1 MNGNTAYLLWGPER
15 YLINQKIEEL
25 VAGMSTIGEPPE
37 VLYVDGDESSPSELG
52 QILEFSP
59 LFAMSRI
66 VMIRNPNW
74 LGKSP
79 RGAKKMERYRQ
90 VFEDYFQHDYQ
101 GQILVLT
108 AEENNSANPIT
119 KMLQKHARVINIK
132 PLAARD
138 LEKWSLEELE
148 KRGVRVAPPV
158 LNRISS
164 SGQDMYYLENMF
176 DKLSLLNREEL
187 WNVAEIDAHLDSCQ
201 EISVFKLI
209 DALLNR
215 NVRASLDAFSQLM
228 EQGQS
233 HLMILAM
240 IIQQF
245 VTYSKVKFYIEA
257 DYDIPRIA
265 QATGFKDFSIRKMRD
280 KSSKFSPE
288 EVRRVFEILL
298 EVDTTFKSASKDP
311 RIVMETLLVDIC
323 SRL

>member
-1 MNGNTAYLLWGPER
+1 M
-15 YLINQKIEEL
+15 
-25 VAGMSTIGEPPE
+25 
-37 VLYVDGDESSPSELG
+37 
-52 QILEFSP
+52 
-59 LFAMSRI
+59 
-66 VMIRNPNW
+66 
-74 LGKSP
+74 
-79 RGAKKMERYRQ
+79 
-90 VFEDYFQHDYQ
+90 
-101 GQILVLT
+101 
-108 AEENNSANPIT
+108 
-119 KMLQKHARVINIK
+119 
-132 PLAARD
+132 
-138 LEKWSLEELE
+138 
-148 KRGVRVAPPV
+148 

-187 WNVAEIDAHLDSCQ
+187 WNVAEIDAHLDSRQ

>member
-15 YLINQKIEEL
+15 YLINQKIEEI
-25 VAGMSTIGEPPE
+25 VAGMSAVGEPPE
-37 VLYVDGDESSPSELG
+37 VLYVDGDESSPPELG
-52 QILEFSP
+52 QILEFSS
-59 LFAMSRI
+59 LFAMSRVVI
-66 VMIRNPNW
+66 IRNPNW

-79 RGAKKMERYRQ
+79 RGAKKIERYRQ
-90 VFEDYFQHDYQ
+90 VFEDYFQRDYQ

-108 AEENNSANPIT
+108 ADENNSANPIT
-119 KMLQKHARVINIK
+119 KLLQKQARVINIK
-132 PLAARD
+132 PLAAGD
-138 LEKWSLEELE
+138 LEKWSLAELE
-148 KRGVRVAPPV
+148 KRGVRVAPAA
-158 LNRISS
+158 LTRISG

-187 WNVAEIDAHLDSCQ
+187 WGVAEIDAHLDSRQ
-201 EISVFKLI
+201 EISVFKLT

-233 HLMILAM
+233 HLLILAM

-245 VTYSKVKFYIEA
+245 VTFSKVKFYIEA
-257 DYDIPRIA
+257 GYDNPRIA

-288 EVRRVFEILL
+288 EVRRIFEMLL
-298 EVDTTFKSASKDP
+298 EADTTFKSASKDP
-311 RIVMETLLVDIC
+311 RIVMETLLVAIC
-323 SRL
+323 SRE